1 MKECKDMCYK
11 DLLVCLIG
19 NKIDLEDKRQVS
31 YEDGKKFAEE
41 NDMLFFETSAKE
53 GNNIQEIFS
62 ESVSILVDKIE
73 KKEIKLETSNTGI
86 KIDNSEDDDKEY
98 VIKLK
103 NKSKCCW

>member
-53 GNNIQEIFS
+53 GNNIQ
-62 ESVSILVDKIE
+62 
-73 KKEIKLETSNTGI
+73 
-86 KIDNSEDDDKEY
+86 
-98 VIKLK
+98 
-103 NKSKCCW
+103 

>member
-73 KKEIKLETSNTGI
+73 KKEIKLETSNAGI
-86 KIDNSEDDDKEY
+86 KIDNSEDDDKEF

-103 NKSKCCW
+103 NKSKCC

>member
-62 ESVSILVDKIE
+62 ESVSILVEKKK

-86 KIDNSEDDDKEY
+86 KIDNSEDDDKEF

-103 NKSKCCW
+103 NKSKCC

>member
-73 KKEIKLETSNTGI
+73 K
-86 KIDNSEDDDKEY
+86 
-98 VIKLK
+98 
-103 NKSKCCW
+103 